1 MARTITADGEYCQTY
16 ENLVNWFKFISI
28 SKYFRICPDYCAN
41 EFNTHSLILDESSI
55 PIEFEEE
62 IITMTEQIPEST
74 IRKPKV
80 SAPPPKSLNAHRPM
94 NFAHAMKLFKNMQK
108 RKAQASAREKH
119 KIKKVKEKPPQ
130 KPLIQ
135 VATKKRDDSSSYPKS
150 SSSKTVSKSS
160 SRKKKHK
167 AKKNSKSVNSSK
179 LASVPKVEEDEIE
192 IDIVDV

>member
-1 MARTITADGEYCQTY
+1 MVCIIEFFDFREF
-16 ENLVNWFKFISI
+16 LKFEILFSN
-28 SKYFRICPDYCAN
+28 YFRICPDYCTN
-41 EFNTHSLILDESSI
+41 EFLDESSI

-80 SAPPPKSLNAHRPM
+80 SATPPKSLNAPSHRPM
-94 NFAHAMKLFKNMQK
+94 NFAHAMKIFKNMQK

-119 KIKKVKEKPPQ
+119 KMKKVKEKPPQ
-130 KPLIQ
+130 KPLNQ
-135 VATKKRDDSSSYPKS
+135 VATKKRDDTTSYPKS
-150 SSSKTVSKSS
+150 SSSKTISKSS

-167 AKKNSKSVNSSK
+167 SKKNSKNVNNSK